1 MTQEELFEHMR
12 EIWLSTTSSL
22 LVTAFPL
29 KSLVLY
35 HLKNKKSITS
45 WEAITKYHIT
55 RLSAVIYDLRHE
67 GYDIQTTREH
77 NEGSNYARYTLLRS
91 KLWSED
97 ELTGLS
103 KSEFT
108 KRFDVTNEE
117 YEMLQKNFQEM

>member
-1 MTQEELFEHMR
+1 MKYETQ
-12 EIWLSTTSSL
+12 
-22 LVTAFPL
+22 
-29 KSLVLY
+29 KSMVLY
-35 HLKNKKSITS
+35 HLKNQKSITS

-55 RLSAVIYDLRHE
+55 RLSAIIYDLRQE
-67 GYDIQTTREH
+67 GYDIQSTRER
-77 NEGSNYARYTLLRS
+77 NEETGTNYARYTLLRS
-91 KLWSED
+91 KLWTED

>member
-1 MTQEELFEHMR
+1 MKYETQ
-12 EIWLSTTSSL
+12 
-22 LVTAFPL
+22 

-35 HLKNKKSITS
+35 HLKNQKSITS

-77 NEGSNYARYTLLRS
+77 NDGSNYARYTLLRS